1 MTVDTEPPGLPAGI
15 DSVLSVLSSS
25 AVVLDGDDRV
35 LRASAAARSFGLVD
49 GDRLVVSELV
59 ALARKVRRDG
69 EIREGEIDLA
79 TSRFNGR
86 TTSFAVRVGLLGSTP
101 AEDGLVLLLAED
113 QTESRRVDE
122 VRRDFVANISHELK
136 TPVGALALLAETV
149 EDAAHDPEAVL
160 RFAGR
165 MRQEATRLT
174 DLVQDLIM
182 LSRIQAAEPVPDP
195 TPLGIDTVVAEA
207 LDRCRLRAAAHGIEL
222 AASGEAGMTIDG
234 DEDLMVT
241 ALRNLLEN
249 AVAYSPEKTRVLIS
263 TRRAGAARGRDQR
276 GRPGHRHPRARPR
289 AHLRAVLP
297 GGSRPVQGDR
307 RDRPGPGHRQARHRR
322 ARRHDHGVEQG
333 RGRVH
338 LHHPAAPQQRGRAAR
353 RPPGAGR
360 LGPEWPH
367 RLRNGATCQGD
378 SQVTRV
384 LVVEDEESFSDAL
397 SYMLRKEGFEV
408 AICPTGPMRSRPSTG
423 PAPTWCCS
431 TSCCPACPAARCAGA
446 CVSGRTS
453 R

>member
-1 MTVDTEPPGLPAGI
+1 VCFGGPAHTIKHVDMTVDTEPPGLPAGI

-69 EIREGEIDLA
+69 KIREGEIDLA

-86 TTSFAVRVGLLGSTP
+86 TTSFAVRVGLLGSSP

-136 TPVGALALLAETV
+136 TQVGALALLAETV

-222 AASGEAGMTIDG
+222 AASGEAGMTIHG

-263 TRRAGAARGRDQR
+263 TRRAGAGTAEISVADQGIGIPERDLERIFERFYRVDPARSRATGGTGLGLAIAKHVIAAHGGTITVWSKEGAGSTFTIRLPLSRPDKHPAVSPEPGGTGR
-276 GRPGHRHPRARPR
+276 GAAGHGLTDYETARP
-289 AHLRAVLP
+289 
-297 GGSRPVQGDR
+297 
-307 RDRPGPGHRQARHRR
+307 ARET
-322 ARRHDHGVEQG
+322 V
-333 RGRVH
+333 
-338 LHHPAAPQQRGRAAR
+338 
-353 RPPGAGR
+353 
-360 LGPEWPH
+360 
-367 RLRNGATCQGD
+367 
-378 SQVTRV
+378 
-384 LVVEDEESFSDAL
+384 
-397 SYMLRKEGFEV
+397 K
-408 AICPTGPMRSRPSTG
+408 
-423 PAPTWCCS
+423 
-431 TSCCPACPAARCAGA
+431 
-446 CVSGRTS
+446 
-453 R
+453 

>member
-1 MTVDTEPPGLPAGI
+1 LREEPLVERAALVCFGGAPHTIKHVDMTVDTEPPGLPAGI

-86 TTSFAVRVGLLGSTP
+86 TTSFAVRVGLLGSSP

-222 AASGEAGMTIDG
+222 AASGETGMTIHG

-263 TRRAGAARGRDQR
+263 TRRAGADAAEISVADQGIGIPERDLERIFERFYRVDPARS
-276 GRPGHRHPRARPR
+276 RATGGTGLGLAIAKHVIA
-289 AHLRAVLP
+289 AHGGTITVWSKEGAGSTFTIRLP
-297 GGSRPVQGDR
+297 LSSPDTLPAAGAEQGGSRRGSAGYRLTDDQTA
-307 RDRPGPGHRQARHRR
+307 RPARET
-322 ARRHDHGVEQG
+322 V
-333 RGRVH
+333 
-338 LHHPAAPQQRGRAAR
+338 
-353 RPPGAGR
+353 
-360 LGPEWPH
+360 
-367 RLRNGATCQGD
+367 
-378 SQVTRV
+378 
-384 LVVEDEESFSDAL
+384 
-397 SYMLRKEGFEV
+397 K
-408 AICPTGPMRSRPSTG
+408 
-423 PAPTWCCS
+423 
-431 TSCCPACPAARCAGA
+431 
-446 CVSGRTS
+446 
-453 R
+453 